1 MGNVIIAE
9 ASPETMAYVAGYVTK
24 KAYGNDTKR
33 YNELGLPAP
42 YCCMSR
48 NPGLGYDYYQEHKE
62 QMYKDDGLY
71 FNGKKRPIPRYFDK
85 MQETENPKRLWEV
98 KEKRQSSAINALKV
112 KMSNTDVTI
121 EQQGKIKE
129 KNLRERFSKAR
140 GILWIFL
147 IKVSPVSVISII
159 PLKLFTLILLIVFM
173 IIRMEFV

>member
-1 MGNVIIAE
+1 MPIYRDWETIDKIWGMGNVIIAE

-48 NPGLGYDYYQEHKE
+48 NPGLGYDYYKENKE

-112 KMSNTDVTI
+112 K
-121 EQQGKIKE
+121 
-129 KNLRERFSKAR
+129 
-140 GILWIFL
+140 
-147 IKVSPVSVISII
+147 IS
-159 PLKLFTLILLIVFM
+159 
-173 IIRMEFV
+173 

>member
-1 MGNVIIAE
+1 VIIAE

-85 MQETENPKRLWEV
+85 MQEAENPKRLWEV

-140 GILWIFL
+140 GII
-147 IKVSPVSVISII
+147 
-159 PLKLFTLILLIVFM
+159 
-173 IIRMEFV
+173 